1 MSFNPN
7 KTIILELFLLMG
19 LMLSIGCSG
28 DGDADLLSQQF
39 QAHRS
44 EVVSIELASTTEE
57 VLRTN
62 QSIQF
67 EVYGLLADGSRIQS
81 VADEN
86 GVTTDL
92 VINDWVSWSVD
103 NNALAQVSDL
113 GLLTGV
119 EGTGTVTVI
128 ASFVDQQAT
137 ADIVVTDAELVE
149 VLIIAELTDVEV
161 CRNLSFSAAGVLADG
176 NQVTLN
182 TASLIWKTDAESA
195 ESGVAEFKDDAQGI
209 LSTYSVG
216 SLSITAQDR
225 LSEIISTPL
234 DLVINGNLAA
244 ISLSNTVENTMSPGE
259 SISISAT
266 GSYPDGDFDITEN
279 TLFISRDED
288 RATFENNI
296 LTAETDA
303 ELGEVEIT
311 GSCDLLVAESAIEI
325 LDSSR

>member
-1 MSFNPN
+1 MSFN
-7 KTIILELFLLMG
+7 TIKKIYLELILLMG
-19 LMLSIGCSG
+19 LVLSAGCSG
-28 DGDADLLSQQF
+28 DGDADLLSQQL
-39 QAHRS
+39 QAHQS
-44 EVVSIELASTTEE
+44 EIVSIELAATVED

-62 QSIQF
+62 QSIQL
-67 EVYGLLADGSRIQS
+67 EAYGLLADGSRLQS
-81 VADEN
+81 AADEN
-86 GVTTDL
+86 GNTTDL
-92 VINDWVSWSVD
+92 VINNLVSWSVD
-103 NNALAQVSDL
+103 NEALAQVTDL

-128 ASFVDQQAT
+128 ASFVAQQVSAE
-137 ADIVVTDAELVE
+137 ILVTDAELVE
-149 VLIIAELTDVEV
+149 VLLIAELTEVEV
-161 CRNLSFSAAGVLADG
+161 CRNLNFSAAGVLADG
-176 NQVTLN
+176 NQVSLSA
-182 TASLIWKTDAESA
+182 ASLVWKTDAESA
-195 ESGVAEFKDDAQGI
+195 ENGIAEFKDDAESS

-225 LSEIISTPL
+225 ISGVISAPL
-234 DLVINGNLAA
+234 DLVINGNLVS

-266 GSYPDGDFDITEN
+266 GSYPDGDFDITDN

-296 LTAETDA
+296 LTAKTDA